1 MDNINLVIMG
11 KTGAG
16 KSTLINALLGEK
28 VAPVGSGQAVT
39 KENKVYTKSALLPL
53 GENCGTGRYG
63 MISKKLNLYDTV
75 GLEIDSAITRKTL
88 KEIRKYIISAQHS
101 EKDHDITLVWFCVN
115 CRSSRFEKYELELIR
130 ELSNEYEIPFVIVVT
145 QCYSEEKG
153 ELERQVEKDLPEINI
168 VRILAK
174 GYKTRGGIVPAFG
187 IDCLLRTSVID
198 YEKNKVIILE
208 NKLDMLCQN
217 KEQIIAN
224 LRSKGMRC
232 IESYGDK
239 ALKIGFVPVGCI
251 PFVHRLCIKMLM
263 ELNGL
268 VGINSAKGFV
278 TGIFADAIVGLIAT
292 PFMGVPLLSAAV
304 ATGYVQSVG
313 ETYLDALMSVIDRS
327 SDSELKNND
336 VISRRIRDE
345 LKKHKG

>member
-1 MDNINLVIMG
+1 MDNLNLVIMG

-16 KSTLINALLGEK
+16 KSTLINAILGEK
-28 VAPVGSGQAVT
+28 LAPVGSGQAVT
-39 KENKVYTKSALLPL
+39 KENKIYTKSTLLPL
-53 GENCGTGRYG
+53 GEDSGTGQYG
-63 MISKKLNLYDTV
+63 MVGKKLNLYDTV

-88 KEIRKYIISAQHS
+88 EEIKKYIISAQHS
-101 EKDHDITLVWFCVN
+101 EKEHDITLVWFCVN

-153 ELERQVEKDLPEINI
+153 ELEQQVEKDLPEINI

-174 GYKTRGGIVPAFG
+174 EYKTRGGTVSAFG

-198 YEKNKVIILE
+198 YEKNKVRILE
-208 NKLDMLCQN
+208 NKLDMLSQN

-251 PFVHRLCIKMLM
+251 PFVHGLCIKMLM
-263 ELNGL
+263 DLNGL
-268 VGINSAKGFV
+268 VGINSAKGFA
-278 TGIFADAIVGLIAT
+278 TDIFADAVVGLIAT

-313 ETYLDALMSVIDRS
+313 ETYLDALMSVIGRS